1 MDPLAE
7 IVKKEV
13 FWYAGGGPNLKV
25 ITLANEEEHAYAVAI
40 LDKPTYRLPAEI
52 MVMARLE
59 GDTVVIETDTTNRPL
74 VDALVAAGIPRE
86 KIVLAYAGEP
96 IPEGA

>member
-1 MDPLAE
+1 MDRLAE
-7 IVKKEV
+7 IVRHEV

-25 ITLANEEEHAYAVAI
+25 IPFANEDEHAYAVAI
-40 LDKPTYRLPAEI
+40 MDKPTHRLPVEI

-59 GDTVVIETDTTNRPL
+59 GDTVIIEADNTNRPL
-74 VDALVAAGIPRE
+74 VDALVAAGIPRD